1 MIVFDIS
8 TFQVDK
14 QVMVKNWENESRP
27 DLKSLAPLLKFKLKS
42 NEEQFKCNMKIQPC
56 LEQAGHIQE
65 TKARIIEGK
74 FRQLLNYMC
83 TWF

>member
-1 MIVFDIS
+1 MLEKIS
-8 TFQVDK
+8 SSSCS
-14 QVMVKNWENESRP
+14 SR
-27 DLKSLAPLLKFKLKS
+27 LLSLLELLKFKLKS

-56 LEQAGHIQE
+56 LDQAESSLEAGHIQE